1 MSLPRLV
8 SAFVLIAALS
18 GCAVETCK
26 DHPCTPDD
34 KLVEAVK
41 GNIHQHS
48 ALLTDQI
55 RVQSEDGTVYLYGR
69 VSTNVELVLVEDVAK
84 STAGVKKVINL
95 CTIENVQR

>member
-18 GCAVETCK
+18 GCAVETCN
-26 DHPCTPDD
+26 DHPCSPDD
-34 KLVEAVK
+34 KLIEAVK
-41 GNIHQHS
+41 GNIRQHS

-55 RVQSEDGTVYLYGR
+55 RVQSQEGTVYLYGR

-84 STAGVKKVINL
+84 STVGVKKVVNL